1 MELIYLL
8 DKNEYETHLV
18 KKKKEYIL
26 YSWNTLKLYVNEW
39 QGGMLI
45 LDSKKLNI
53 ETFFDEKKRLL
64 YRCLKLDEEAYKD
77 FMPYQFKG
85 IKHCLM
91 NTSMIDEKWCY
102 PILSDNVN
110 IIFTKNDRL
119 KITNFDHIYSSRESR
134 TSFVL

>member
-45 LDSKKLNI
+45 LD
-53 ETFFDEKKRLL
+53 
-64 YRCLKLDEEAYKD
+64 
-77 FMPYQFKG
+77 
-85 IKHCLM
+85 
-91 NTSMIDEKWCY
+91 
-102 PILSDNVN
+102 
-110 IIFTKNDRL
+110 
-119 KITNFDHIYSSRESR
+119 
-134 TSFVL
+134 

>member
-53 ETFFDEKKRLL
+53 ETFFDQKKRLL

-77 FMPYQFKG
+77 FIPYQ
-85 IKHCLM
+85 LR
-91 NTSMIDEKWCY
+91 E
-102 PILSDNVN
+102 LN
-110 IIFTKNDRL
+110 I
-119 KITNFDHIYSSRESR
+119 
-134 TSFVL
+134 V

>member
-8 DKNEYETHLV
+8 DKNEFETHLV

-53 ETFFDEKKRLL
+53 ETFFDEKNRLL
-64 YRCLKLDEEAYKD
+64 YRCLKLDEEAYKN
-77 FMPYQFKG
+77 FMPS
-85 IKHCLM
+85 I
-91 NTSMIDEKWCY
+91 
-102 PILSDNVN
+102 
-110 IIFTKNDRL
+110 
-119 KITNFDHIYSSRESR
+119 
-134 TSFVL
+134 

>member
-1 MELIYLL
+1 MAGWHVDLRF
-8 DKNEYETHLV
+8 
-18 KKKKEYIL
+18 
-26 YSWNTLKLYVNEW
+26 
-39 QGGMLI
+39 Q
-45 LDSKKLNI
+45 KLNT

-102 PILSDNVN
+102 PILRKLIKPDDEVCVLAFSFLMIPKTVM
-110 IIFTKNDRL
+110 TG
-119 KITNFDHIYSSRESR
+119 TNNMPKDRESGIVQIR
-134 TSFVL
+134 MSFLNMD